1 MKISNETKIG
11 ALTIIAIVLLFLGF
25 NFLKGKSLFKTGFYL
40 YAKFPE
46 SNGLVAS
53 NIVTIN
59 GFQAGTVSKITASKD
74 LKEIDVEVKLNQ
86 QYDIPDN
93 STANIASNPLG
104 ASSLEITLGESKN
117 LMQSKDTL
125 LTVMTPGLLGQV
137 GSQIRPL
144 AESAKNTLQH
154 IDTVMQNINQVMDS
168 SSKEHLQQMVA
179 NLSVVTKNLTQ
190 TTALLNKALD
200 LQTGAFAGSIKNINS
215 FTENLAANNVK
226 FDSVM
231 NNLNVATGKLAQ
243 VDLAATLDKLNG
255 SMEQLSDI
263 MKKANSTDGSLGAL
277 LNDRELYNNFN
288 RTAKSL
294 QTLLDDLR
302 VHPKRYVNIS
312 VFGKKDKGNYLEK
325 PLPQDS
331 LPADFRKK

>member
-25 NFLKGKSLFKTGFYL
+25 NFLKGKSLFKSGYYL

-53 NIVTIN
+53 NVVTIN
-59 GFQAGTVSKITASKD
+59 GFQAGTVSKISASKD

-86 QYDIPDN
+86 EYEIPDN
-93 STANIASNPLG
+93 STANISSNPLG
-104 ASSLEITLGESKN
+104 ASSLEITLGDSKT
-117 LMQSKDTL
+117 LMKSKDTL

-137 GSQIRPL
+137 GNQIRPL
-144 AESAKNTLQH
+144 AETAKNTLQH

-168 SSKEHLQQMVA
+168 SSKEHLQEMVA

-215 FTENLAANNVK
+215 FTQNLADNNAK
-226 FDSVM
+226 LDSVM
-231 NNLNVATGKLAQ
+231 NNLSVATGKLAQ
-243 VDLAATLDKLNG
+243 VDLATTLDKLNS
-255 SMEQLSDI
+255 SMEQLSGI

-312 VFGKKDKGNYLEK
+312 IFGKKDKGNYLEK

-331 LPADFRKK
+331 LPADFRK

>member
-25 NFLKGKSLFKTGFYL
+25 NFLKGKSLFNSGYYL

-46 SNGLVAS
+46 SNGLVGS
-53 NIVTIN
+53 NVVTIN
-59 GFQAGTVSKITASKD
+59 GFQAGTVSKISASKD

-86 QYDIPDN
+86 QYDIPNN
-93 STANIASNPLG
+93 STANITSNPLG
-104 ASSLEITLGESKN
+104 ASSLEITLGDSKT
-117 LMQSKDTL
+117 LMKSKDTL
-125 LTVMTPGLLGQV
+125 LTVMTPGFLGRV

-144 AESAKNTLQH
+144 AETAKTTLQH
-154 IDTVMQNINQVMDS
+154 MDTVMQNINHVLDS
-168 SSKEHLQQMVA
+168 SSKQHLQDMVA

-200 LQTGAFAGSIKNINS
+200 LQTGAFAGSINNINS
-215 FTENLAANNVK
+215 FTRNLADNNAK

-231 NNLNVATGKLAQ
+231 DNLAVATGNFAQ
-243 VDLAATLDKLNG
+243 VDLTTTLNKLNG
-255 SMEQLSDI
+255 SMEQLSEI

-312 VFGKKDKGNYLEK
+312 IFGKKQKGNYLEK

-331 LPADFRKK
+331 LPTDFRKK